1 MINPIKKQQG
11 MVLFFSLV
19 VLIVMTIIGV
29 ALAVNSSQSLR
40 MAGAGGDRLAALSK
54 AQGGLNL
61 VVNDSVTHSF
71 STRTADGV
79 AAEMDGTQNIKL
91 MPADNPGIDVN
102 CQRTEKASAANLI
115 SCRRLE
121 VSSSA
126 TFGRSGVGQLTV
138 TTGIEQE
145 VLTGS

>member
-1 MINPIKKQQG
+1 MIKSIKSQQG
-11 MVLFFSLV
+11 MVLFFSLI
-19 VLIVMTIIGV
+19 VLIVMTVIGV

-40 MAGAGGDRLAALSK
+40 MAGAGGDRVSALAQ

-61 VVNDSVTHSF
+61 VINDNISHSF
-71 STRTADGV
+71 STRTADGN

-91 MPADNPGIDVN
+91 MPEDNPGIDVN
-102 CQRTEKASAANLI
+102 CQRTEKANAANLI

>member
-1 MINPIKKQQG
+1 MKKQQG
-11 MVLFFSLV
+11 MVLFFSLI

-40 MAGAGGDRLAALSK
+40 MAGAGGDRISALSK
-54 AQGGLNL
+54 AQGGLNI
-61 VVNDSVTHSF
+61 VINDSVAHSF
-71 STRTADGV
+71 STRTVDDDDDV
-79 AAEMDGTQNIKL
+79 AEMDGTQNIKL

-102 CQRTEKASAANLI
+102 CQRTEKANAANLI

-121 VSSSA
+121 ISSSA
-126 TFGRSGVGQLTV
+126 TFGRAGVGQLTV